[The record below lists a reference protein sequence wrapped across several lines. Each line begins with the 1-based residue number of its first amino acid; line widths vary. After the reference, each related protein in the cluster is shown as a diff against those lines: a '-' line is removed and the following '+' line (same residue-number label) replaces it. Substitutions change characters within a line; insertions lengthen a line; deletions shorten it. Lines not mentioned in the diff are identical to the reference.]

1 MKLLI
6 IIYLKT
12 QSMKKNWKT
21 YALYVLRFLELLIT
35 GAIGGA
41 ASQL

>member
-1 MKLLI
+1 MKVLI

-21 YALYVLRFLELLIT
+21 VALYVLRIIEMVIT
-35 GAIGGA
+35 GSIGGIMT
-41 ASQL
+41 QL